1 MASKSNQELID
12 LVADLELKVD
22 EKYIE
27 HKKEDFKFNYSNS
40 PAQESDL
47 LVNIFSGSERSGEW
61 RVAKEIKSVS
71 IFGGCDIDFSEA
83 IFTQREVTVKVF
95 CLFGGVDIYVP
106 ENVKVVTKAFC
117 IFGGLDNKAPSSD
130 CSDAPTLV
138 IEGLVIFG
146 GVDIKLKRTLKEKFT
161 AFADDLKNMFN

>member
-1 MASKSNQELID
+1 MSLIGICFLINIKSWSFWIY
-12 LVADLELKVD
+12 LV
-22 EKYIE
+22 
-27 HKKEDFKFNYSNS
+27 KKEDFKFNYSNS